1 MFKYFVY
8 LVTQTCKFKI
18 LIVNCLNLSN
28 KCMFVVSTVSRL
40 QQCTQNREK
49 EVKWESNKGEVL
61 DLLGEGDP
69 GLSNMRE

>member
-1 MFKYFVY
+1 
-8 LVTQTCKFKI
+8 
-18 LIVNCLNLSN
+18 
-28 KCMFVVSTVSRL
+28 MFVVSTVSRL